1 MRFQDPIDAT
11 STTMCTKVCRGAS
24 SGKCL
29 PAVTVLFPHPSNFKI
44 QCSQPRNP
52 FVVEPAANV
61 FVRAGRYIDTVLVT
75 YCIPN
80 SELKYNLSFRVVA
93 APVQHCEL
101 QVGTWRGG
109 GGCLS

>member
-1 MRFQDPIDAT
+1 MPSPQLLCSFLIPQT
-11 STTMCTKVCRGAS
+11 SRS
-24 SGKCL
+24 S
-29 PAVTVLFPHPSNFKI
+29 VRSHET
-44 QCSQPRNP
+44 P